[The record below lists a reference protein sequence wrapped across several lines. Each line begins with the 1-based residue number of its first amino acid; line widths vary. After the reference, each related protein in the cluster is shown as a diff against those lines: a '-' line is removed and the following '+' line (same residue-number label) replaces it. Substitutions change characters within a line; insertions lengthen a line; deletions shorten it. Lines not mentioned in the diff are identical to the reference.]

1 MRPAHDSNLFTL
13 CKEKIGARPAVVGP
27 VPARKAAAS
36 CWRLPKQVIE
46 SKGYYPTICEKIV
59 LIFTFG
65 LMYKA
70 KINSN

>member
-1 MRPAHDSNLFTL
+1 MAAHDKAGSGRAWRF
-13 CKEKIGARPAVVGP
+13 RV
-27 VPARKAAAS
+27 RKAAAS